1 MSTGD
6 LSVADGALST
16 AAGVYCVTTNYSE
29 NNGIDFIAFKISV
42 QNTTSEIHDY
52 IGDLENTETLY
63 TGYQLTNIKFTD
75 EYGTDVTPATFTC
88 TTVDGSSLST
98 SAPINVGAN
107 YANLGGGTVI
117 EVVVSP
123 VDLSI
128 ASVAMLDTAPYSSAL
143 RLQLPGRCE
152 GQLRKHRIRLCCYR
166 K

>member
-1 MSTGD
+1 M
-6 LSVADGALST
+6 LP
-16 AAGVYCVTTNYSE
+16 
-29 NNGIDFIAFKISV
+29 
-42 QNTTSEIHDY
+42 
-52 IGDLENTETLY
+52 
-63 TGYQLTNIKFTD
+63 
-75 EYGTDVTPATFTC
+75 PATFTC

-143 RLQLPGRCE
+143 RLQLPRRCE
-152 GQLRKHRIRLCCYR
+152 GQLRKHRIRLFCYR